1 MTVKN
6 ADSNGGRNSIQTHR
20 KEVNQYSHRFPFDHP
35 IKHPFVKVSYMLDR
49 RLKEK
54 LYLSLACCRNTRGST
69 PHNAPI
75 NEIRLHIEHIR
86 SKSMSDDNLSAPMV
100 GPLKTL
106 APVTAIKIHQTVPK
120 VFNALC
126 GRSLIY
132 ICFLG

>member
-1 MTVKN
+1 
-6 ADSNGGRNSIQTHR
+6 
-20 KEVNQYSHRFPFDHP
+20 
-35 IKHPFVKVSYMLDR
+35 MLDS

-54 LYLSLACCRNTRGST
+54 LHLSLACCRNTTGST

-75 NEIRLHIEHIR
+75 NEVRLHIEHIR
-86 SKSMSDDNLSAPMV
+86 SKSMSDDNLSAPTE

-106 APVTAIKIHQTVPK
+106 APVTAIKIRKMLPK